1 MDPLCENLTDLDD
14 STANILAAMENE
26 AEVIE
31 SDEDRSVHG
40 QES

>member
-1 MDPLCENLTDLDD
+1 MIDPLCENLTDLDD

-31 SDEDRSVHG
+31 SDEEDM
-40 QES
+40 